1 MQYKRKL
8 VQPTLTAA
16 LFCGHKD
23 NDLEDN
29 FIGTSCSLNKRTGA
43 TAKAV
48 TFPAVSQCEF
58 HPLEFWSQI
67 KSNQKVLR
75 YPHNRLAN
83 IAPIGASYLASQYCY
98 AHCSQLTSTVD
109 NSPPSACT
117 MQSTKSRASQQ
128 EGKLQ
133 IYHIFLILLS
143 IDIEVHLII
152 CPL

>member
-8 VQPTLTAA
+8 VQPKLTAA
-16 LFCGHKD
+16 LFYGHKD

-29 FIGTSCSLNKRTGA
+29 FIGTSCSLNKRTVA
-43 TAKAV
+43 TTKAV
-48 TFPAVSQCEF
+48 TFPAVSKCEF
-58 HPLEFWSQI
+58 HPQI
-67 KSNQKVLR
+67 KSNQKMLR

-83 IAPIGASYLASQYCY
+83 IVPIGASYLASQYCY
-98 AHCSQLTSTVD
+98 AQCSQLSSTVD

-128 EGKLQ
+128 GGKLQ

-143 IDIEVHLII
+143 TDIEVHLII

>member
-29 FIGTSCSLNKRTGA
+29 FIGTSCSLNKRTVA

-48 TFPAVSQCEF
+48 TFPAVSI
-58 HPLEFWSQI
+58 LWNRSQV
-67 KSNQKVLR
+67 KSNQKMLR

-98 AHCSQLTSTVD
+98 AQGSQLSSTVD